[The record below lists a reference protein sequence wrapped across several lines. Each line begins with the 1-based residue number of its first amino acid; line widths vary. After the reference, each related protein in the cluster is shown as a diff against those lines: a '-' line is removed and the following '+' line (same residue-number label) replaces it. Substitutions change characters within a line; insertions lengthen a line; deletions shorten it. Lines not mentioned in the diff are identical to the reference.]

1 MTRCLPAL
9 AASVLLAAPSLSLA
23 EEVTYDFQDPKAV
36 NGVSFINDS
45 PLEPF
50 VGFGQGVAGTV
61 DYDADAPESFSGGI
75 SVAADTLRVTNDQM
89 TQHMLSPGWLDATEG
104 KAFEAVFDEVTE
116 VAEADGGA
124 VVLAVKGK
132 LRYGAVE
139 VDKTYTIE
147 ATLQE
152 GGAAERG
159 PKNAKGD
166 LLVLRSDFTV
176 DRIDFGFKPEMG
188 TDEVAQKIY
197 VMVRIVGYE
206 AGAMD

>member
-1 MTRCLPAL
+1 MNRLLSAVAL
-9 AASVLLAAPSLSLA
+9 ASAFFAAPALA

-36 NGVSFINDS
+36 NGICFINDS

-50 VGFGQGVAGTV
+50 VGFGQGVEGTV
-61 DYDADAPESFSGGI
+61 DYDPASPESFTGSI

-89 TQHMLSPGWLDATEG
+89 TEHMLSPGWLDATDG
-104 KAFEAVFDEVTE
+104 AKFEAVFDEVTE

-124 VVLAVKGK
+124 TLLTVQGK
-132 LRYGAVE
+132 LKYGAVE

-147 ATLQE
+147 ATIE
-152 GGAAERG
+152 KGGAAARG

-166 LLVLRSDFTV
+166 LLVLRSDFTI
-176 DRIDFGFKPEMG
+176 DRIDFGFKPEM
-188 TDEVAQKIY
+188 DDAEVAKKIY

-206 AGAMD
+206 ADAMD